1 MEGKEDISYDRKK
14 SVSGLEN
21 YRTFAIRKGGL
32 VIMEINV
39 RVQKLVK
46 QEKIVRFHAKMD
58 QNLQECLHCRYF
70 YGNSRQCIAQH
81 CTTEMAGLQGQADKD
96 SPCYGCSYKK
106 QEGYCFPCMKRILGK
121 DGMEWSA

>member
-39 RVQKLVK
+39 RVQKPVK
-46 QEKIVRFHAKMD
+46 QEKIVWFHAKQD
-58 QNLQECLHCRYF
+58 KDLQECLHCRYF
-70 YGNSRQCIAQH
+70 YGNSHRCIAQH
-81 CTTEMAGLQGQADKD
+81 CTKEMAGLQEQVDKNR
-96 SPCYGCSYKK
+96 KVTV
-106 QEGYCFPCMKRILGK
+106 FHV
-121 DGMEWSA
+121 